1 MYTDQST
8 DLVTR
13 VPTVTLYLK
22 TLAHE
27 GRLSILCHL
36 ANEARTVSEL
46 EKLLDM
52 RQSTVSQ
59 MLSRLREEGL
69 VQANREG
76 KSMRY
81 SLARPETKKM
91 IQILE
96 ELFT

>member
-1 MYTDQST
+1 MYNNQSSE
-8 DLVTR
+8 LVER

-36 ANEARTVSEL
+36 AEKPRTVSEL
-46 EKLLDM
+46 EQLLDM

-69 VQANREG
+69 VQASREG

-81 SLARPETKKM
+81 SLARPETKQM
-91 IQILE
+91 IDLLVK
-96 ELFT
+96 LFV